1 MKALVAHKLGM
12 TQIFGDKGKL
22 IPVTLVKAED
32 CFVAGARSLDKDG
45 YEATIIGY
53 GENKKPGKSAKNQFK
68 DLKMTPK
75 FVREVRL
82 LDEKEQETIGAEES
96 NQGDSKS
103 SNITFNPGEKL
114 DVSMFEPGEEVTIS
128 GTSKGKGFAGT
139 IKRHNFHRGPKTHGS
154 KSYRDP
160 GSIGSMYPQKIFKG
174 KKMAGRMGQDK
185 VTIKKVKIAEIDA
198 TENILALVGA
208 VPGSRNSIVVITGA
222 K

>member
-12 TQIFGDKGKL
+12 TQVFGDKGKL
-22 IPVTLVKAED
+22 IPVTLVKAET
-32 CFVAGARSLDKDG
+32 CVIAGLRSVDKDG
-45 YEATIIGY
+45 YAAAIIGY
-53 GENKKPGKSAKNQFK
+53 GEKKNPGKALKNQFK
-68 DLKMTPK
+68 DLKVTPK
-75 FVREVRL
+75 YVKEVRL
-82 LDEKEQETIGAEES
+82 TAVANLENSDLDEKSDDETS
-96 NQGDSKS
+96 SKS
-103 SNITFNPGEKL
+103 TEMKIGEEL
-114 DVSMFEPGEEVTIS
+114 DVSMFKPGDEVTIS

-185 VTIKKVKIAEIDA
+185 VTVKKVTVADVD
-198 TENILALVGA
+198 TSENLLALVGA

-222 K
+222 